1 MTLTKNLYQ
10 QQIFQQP
17 QFINRVFFEFKD
29 AEIIICD
36 STQTFSVSTPSEYYQ
51 EIVQLLRLLQTGGL
65 SLEQLGEACPGIQ
78 EEIPELL
85 ANFDK
90 RGLLIETQNEV
101 ASDAVS
107 GSQFYRELWRFL
119 ERLKLQF
126 ASSPF
131 FAKMADGTITKN
143 QLIGYALESY
153 HVTHLCPKLLAP
165 ALANY
170 ESNRVQKLLQEFF
183 VSELHHDRLIEKS
196 LESVGV
202 KNEQIENM
210 QPLPSTFAI
219 CSSLAIFA
227 KQHPLSFKTALM
239 LFEQDEPI
247 FHEFFKKQSQVLEL
261 PEEFYQPILLH
272 AGINED
278 GGHEDIT
285 GVLLAEIPYISP
297 SEQLLVKKNM
307 VNLMELIVLR
317 SHEIIDYYGNQNSV
331 IPRCFI

>member
-1 MTLTKNLYQ
+1 M
-10 QQIFQQP
+10 
-17 QFINRVFFEFKD
+17 
-29 AEIIICD
+29 
-36 STQTFSVSTPSEYYQ
+36 
-51 EIVQLLRLLQTGGL
+51 
-65 SLEQLGEACPGIQ
+65 
-78 EEIPELL
+78 
-85 ANFDK
+85 
-90 RGLLIETQNEV
+90 
-101 ASDAVS
+101 S

-126 ASSPF
+126 TSSPF
-131 FAKMADGTITKN
+131 FAKMVDGTITKN
-143 QLIGYALESY
+143 QLIGYSLESY

-183 VSELHHDRLIEKS
+183 VSELHHDCLIDKS
-196 LESVGV
+196 LKSVGII
-202 KNEQIENM
+202 NEQIQKM

-219 CSSLAIFA
+219 CSSLAMFA

-239 LFEQDEPI
+239 LFEQDEPM
-247 FHEFFKKQSQVLEL
+247 FHELFKKQSQALEL
-261 PEEFYQPILLH
+261 PDDFYKPILLH

-285 GVLLAEIPYISP
+285 GVLLAEISYISP

-317 SHEIIDYYGNQNSV
+317 SHEIIDYYGNSNNV
-331 IPRCFI
+331 IPRCFT

>member
-1 MTLTKNLYQ
+1 MTIAKNLLQ
-10 QQIFQQP
+10 KPRFKNQ
-17 QFINRVFFEFKD
+17 VFFDFKD
-29 AEIIICD
+29 IEIIIND
-36 STQTFSVSTPSEYYQ
+36 STQAFSISAPQEYYQ
-51 EIVQLLRLLQTGGL
+51 EIAQLLRLLQIGGL
-65 SLEQLGEACPGIQ
+65 SLKQLGEFCPEIQ
-78 EEIPELL
+78 EDIPDLL
-85 ANFDK
+85 ANFDS
-90 RGLLIETQNEV
+90 RGLLIESQNKI
-101 ASDAVS
+101 ASAAMS

-126 ASSPF
+126 TSSPF
-131 FAKMADGTITKN
+131 FAKMVDGTITKN
-143 QLIGYALESY
+143 QLIGYSLESY

-183 VSELHHDRLIEKS
+183 VSELHHDCLIDKS
-196 LESVGV
+196 LKSVGII
-202 KNEQIENM
+202 NEQIQKM

-219 CSSLAIFA
+219 CSSLAMFA

-239 LFEQDEPI
+239 LFEQDEPM
-247 FHEFFKKQSQVLEL
+247 FHELFKKQSQALEL
-261 PEEFYQPILLH
+261 PDDFYKPILLH

-285 GVLLAEIPYISP
+285 GVLLAEISYISP

-317 SHEIIDYYGNQNSV
+317 SHEIIDYYGNSNNV
-331 IPRCFI
+331 IPRCFT